1 MNTVLNLEFG
11 FIFNCV
17 RRSRLCF
24 LIVLSS
30 NVTDMRG
37 NTSRGVKPE
46 GERKK
51 RKKTGLDHSGPVLKV

>member
-11 FIFNCV
+11 LIFNCV
-17 RRSRLCF
+17 RRSRLWF

-46 GERKK
+46 GERGK
-51 RKKTGLDHSGPVLKV
+51 RKKQALNDQGLL